1 MAFQARDLMID
12 VLPTGGGDPLA
23 GRCTLTT
30 SLGCPPPS
38 QPSTVVCG
46 PETAADVSL
55 LRRQLQERL
64 SF

>member
-12 VLPTGGGDPLA
+12 VLPSAGGDPLA

-38 QPSTVVCG
+38 QPSTAVCG
-46 PETAADVSL
+46 AETAADVSL
-55 LRRQLQERL
+55 LRRQLRERL
-64 SF
+64 SL